1 MTEPSSVASSSETF
15 FMGVRLGLDKL
26 LRRVPSMIMIM
37 KSMTMIMIRKYP
49 MMIDSVRTNDE

>member
-1 MTEPSSVASSSETF
+1 MAEPSNVSSF
-15 FMGVRLGLDKL
+15 FMGVRFGLDKL

>member
-26 LRRVPSMIMIM
+26 LRRVPSMIM
-37 KSMTMIMIRKYP
+37 KSMLMMRKYP
-49 MMIDSVRTNDE
+49 NMIENALAYDE